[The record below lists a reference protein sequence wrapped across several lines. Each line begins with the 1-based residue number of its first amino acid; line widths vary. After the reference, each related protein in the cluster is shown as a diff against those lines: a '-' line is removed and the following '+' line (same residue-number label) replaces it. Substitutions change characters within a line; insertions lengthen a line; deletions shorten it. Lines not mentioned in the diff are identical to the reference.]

1 MRVGSLFSG
10 IGGFDLGFTVA
21 GFEIAWQVELDPYCR
36 AVLAKHWPDVPRYN
50 DIREVGS
57 GVLQPV
63 DVIVGGFP
71 CQDLSVANARG
82 EGLDGKD
89 SGLWWEMLRVVSELQ
104 PRYIVVENVPRLING
119 GLDRVCGSLAEIGYS
134 SEWNI
139 ISGADVGAPQIR
151 ERAWIISYPNRI
163 AGAQRNSYPQRGVED
178 RIGANTI
185 RHGLLGGW
193 ETEPPPVR
201 ISDGVPNRV
210 DRLRGLGNS
219 CIPHIAA
226 TIAQL
231 IQEREDRNHMKII
244 IEVNIDTRIVTNED
258 EDGNKTSNKEVVL
271 LPIVEARVQEEDTS
285 LSTIPSPS
293 TKTLEPSTNL
303 ELRTTSSETS
313 APPVVTQN
321 GSATHCSK
329 RDCSDAADRGGYCH
343 KHYMA
348 QYRKSYTPSIE
359 ADMIHIQWRKHPELD
374 YKAKYKNAWCKVF
387 DDLHRIDGLEW
398 KEIREISDFAMRSW
412 VPKFMQSPT
421 KFRQP
426 SKAYP
431 EKKCYEIMQGQMK
444 GELTNDASD
453 AGAFVDDLDFQ

>member
-57 GVLQPV
+57 DVLQPV

-119 GLDRVCGSLAEIGYS
+119 GLDRVCGSLAKIGYS

-139 ISGADVGAPQIR
+139 ISGADVGACHVR

-193 ETEPPPVR
+193 ETEPPLVR
-201 ISDGVPNRV
+201 ISDGVSNRV

-231 IQEREDRNHMKII
+231 IQEREDRDHMKII

-285 LSTIPSPS
+285 TSPSTRTS

-313 APPVVTQN
+313 DPPVVTQN

-329 RDCSDAADRGGYCH
+329 RDCSDEADRGGYCH

>member
-1 MRVGSLFSG
+1 
-10 IGGFDLGFTVA
+10 
-21 GFEIAWQVELDPYCR
+21 
-36 AVLAKHWPDVPRYN
+36 
-50 DIREVGS
+50 
-57 GVLQPV
+57 
-63 DVIVGGFP
+63 
-71 CQDLSVANARG
+71 
-82 EGLDGKD
+82 
-89 SGLWWEMLRVVSELQ
+89 
-104 PRYIVVENVPRLING
+104 
-119 GLDRVCGSLAEIGYS
+119 
-134 SEWNI
+134 
-139 ISGADVGAPQIR
+139 
-151 ERAWIISYPNRI
+151 
-163 AGAQRNSYPQRGVED
+163 
-178 RIGANTI
+178 
-185 RHGLLGGW
+185 
-193 ETEPPPVR
+193 
-201 ISDGVPNRV
+201 
-210 DRLRGLGNS
+210 
-219 CIPHIAA
+219 
-226 TIAQL
+226 
-231 IQEREDRNHMKII
+231 MKII

-285 LSTIPSPS
+285 TSPS

-313 APPVVTQN
+313 DPPIVTPLHQN
-321 GSATHCSK
+321 GSATHCMK

-398 KEIREISDFAMRSW
+398 KEIREISDFAMRAW